1 MPVSDAK
8 HDNPWH
14 KTWQSVTQNMTIRD
28 KNMTI
33 RDTKM
38 IIRETRHDN
47 PWRKTWQP
55 VTQNMTIFDKK
66 RENPWH
72 KTTKL
77 VLPKIYITR
86 NWDLFPSYMNIL
98 KYPSIHH
105 MRYFCLSVG
114 LCDFQQA
121 ADTFPLCFPYHPPPL
136 LHPTPTSVLITCF
149 RFRSSWI
156 RYVSNLK
163 ILKL

>member
-1 MPVSDAK
+1 MTVSDGKKTIRDTK
-8 HDNPWH
+8 HDSSW
-14 KTWQSVTQNMTIRD
+14 QNMTIRD

-33 RDTKM
+33 RDT
-38 IIRETRHDN
+38 RNDN
-47 PWRKTWQP
+47 PWNKTWQS
-55 VTQNMTIFDKK
+55 VTQNMTIRGTKHDNLWQK

-77 VLPKIYITR
+77 FLPKMYITR
-86 NWDLFPSYMNIL
+86 KWDLFPSYMNIL

-114 LCDFQQA
+114 LSDFQQA

-136 LHPTPTSVLITCF
+136 LHPTPTFVLITCF

-156 RYVSNLK
+156 CYVSNLK